1 MRGAVTGIPGFQSIE
16 IEKDNK
22 DFQVTFDPD
31 KTSEANLM
39 AAIEAAGEGVNP
51 TN

>member
-1 MRGAVTGIPGFQSIE
+1 MRGAVTGIPGFQNIE
-16 IEKDNK
+16 IRQNNK
-22 DFQVTFDPD
+22 DFQVTFDPE
-31 KTSEANLM
+31 KTSEADLM